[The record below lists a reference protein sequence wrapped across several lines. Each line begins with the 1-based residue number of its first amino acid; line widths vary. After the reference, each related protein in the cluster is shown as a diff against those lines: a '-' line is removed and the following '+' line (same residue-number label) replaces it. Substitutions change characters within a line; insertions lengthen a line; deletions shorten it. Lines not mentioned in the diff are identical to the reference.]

1 MLLQDDSSD
10 DRRRGEL
17 MSLLSGSSVAR
28 TEDLDRL
35 AAALDDSTV
44 QIIEIPGG
52 SSSGDP
58 FTALVDAGRAI
69 AGALSPEAVRQA
81 VQRHAVTVLEAHRC
95 QVVDVRDGEVLPTGD
110 GTLGGVGEHTALLA
124 AAAAERREVTVS
136 ELPPGQGRGS
146 ALCAPIVRSG
156 RVVACCYAVFDEP
169 AAAADPERQR
179 LATLLAALAGAT
191 LEHVAG
197 SEAHFRALVRNSHDL
212 TIVTDPTGRALYV
225 SPSITRILGYA
236 PGDFTQLDGR
246 LVHADDAAAVVDAFR
261 LCRFSPATRPNV
273 ELRVRHRDG
282 SWRWLELR
290 LTNLLADDSIRG
302 IVFNFRDA
310 TDRKAA
316 ELALAAATEQLRL
329 SFENAP
335 IGMALTGLEGDRAG
349 VLMRVNQ
356 ALADMLGRSRQELQ
370 GANIGGLSHP
380 DDRAADEAAQ
390 QRFQQGL
397 ATSYS
402 ADKRYRHYD
411 GRWIWVHLQAN
422 LVAAEVASERYVIN
436 QLLDVTEQREAEEH
450 LTFLALHDPLT
461 GLANR
466 RLLLDRLTMAMARA
480 TRTGRRVGVLYLDL
494 DGFKAVNDSWGHE
507 QGDLLLRQ
515 AATRLLGLVRE
526 SDTLARLGG
535 DEFVLVADDLGGAS
549 DAVGIAARILD
560 TFDQPFELGGQVRVT
575 LSTSVGVSLAAA
587 GDNPKT
593 VLHQADVAM
602 YQAKQQGRRCFRVCD
617 DQR

>member
-1 MLLQDDSSD
+1 
-10 DRRRGEL
+10 
-17 MSLLSGSSVAR
+17 MSLLSGSAAFP
-28 TEDLDRL
+28 TEDLERL
-35 AAALDDSTV
+35 AAGVNDSRWDLLEV
-44 QIIEIPGG
+44 PGKA
-52 SSSGDP
+52 SKVDP
-58 FTALVDAGRAI
+58 FTALVEAGRAV
-69 AGALSPEAVRQA
+69 AGAISPEAVRQA
-81 VQRHAVTVLEAHRC
+81 VQRHAPIVLGARRC
-95 QVVDVRDGEVLPTGD
+95 QVLDIRGHQVLAASDGDDTGIGPHVVSLVAGACERGEV
-110 GTLGGVGEHTALLA
+110 VI
-124 AAAAERREVTVS
+124 S
-136 ELPPGQGRGS
+136 ELPPPEGPGS
-146 ALCAPIVRSG
+146 ALCAPILRNG
-156 RVVACCYAVFDEP
+156 RVVACCYAVFDDP
-169 AAAADPERQR
+169 AAAGDGERQR

-212 TIVTDPTGRALYV
+212 TIVTDANGRALYV
-225 SPSITRILGYA
+225 SPSMSRILGYA
-236 PGDFTQLDGR
+236 PGDFTQLDSH
-246 LVHADDAAAVVDAFR
+246 LVHADDAAGVLDAFR
-261 LCRFSPATRPNV
+261 LCRFSPATRPSV

-290 LTNLLADDSIRG
+290 MSNLLADDSIRG
-302 IVFNFRDA
+302 IVFNLRDA

-316 ELALAAATEQLRL
+316 ELALSAATERLRL

-335 IGMALTGLEGDRAG
+335 IGMALTGLEGNRAG

-356 ALADMLGRSRQELQ
+356 ALADMLGLSREALQ
-370 GANIGGLSHP
+370 GANIWDLSHP
-380 DDRAADEAAQ
+380 DDRAADAAAQ
-390 QRFQQGL
+390 QRLQEGV

-402 ADKRYRHYD
+402 ADKRYRHAD

-466 RLLLDRLTMAMARA
+466 RLLLDRLTMALARA
-480 TRTGRRVGVLYLDL
+480 SRTGRRVGAFYLDL
-494 DGFKAVNDSWGHE
+494 DGFKGVNDSWGHE
-507 QGDLLLRQ
+507 QGDQLLRQ
-515 AATRLLGLVRE
+515 TAARLAALVRE

-535 DEFVLVADDLGGAS
+535 DEFVLVADDLNGRS

-575 LSTSVGVSLAAA
+575 LSTSVGVSLAAG
-587 GDNPKT
+587 GDDPKT
-593 VLHQADVAM
+593 VLRHADVAM